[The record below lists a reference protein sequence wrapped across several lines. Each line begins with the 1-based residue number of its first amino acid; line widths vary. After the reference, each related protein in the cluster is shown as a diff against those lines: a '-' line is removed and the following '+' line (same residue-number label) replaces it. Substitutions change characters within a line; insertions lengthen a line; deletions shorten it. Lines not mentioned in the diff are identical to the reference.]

1 MKVTVEN
8 KKGLNKDV
16 KVFVDKK
23 TMNVY
28 MDEKYEEIKGTVNLK
43 GFRPGKVP
51 REILKRQFGKAV
63 FSEVLDKVLKETS
76 TKALQENKIKPA
88 GQPKLDLKTYGEDKD
103 LEYILSVTELPKVE
117 LKSIENIKFDEYT
130 VKIDQKETDKRINDI
145 AKNQPNFKEAP
156 ETTKA
161 KKGDLVV
168 FDYNATVDEK
178 TFKGGEGKNTQL
190 TLGKDLFLK
199 GFDEQLIGVKKG
211 DEKIVD
217 ATLPENFPEKE
228 FINKKAKF
236 KCTISAVKIPE
247 DVKIDDQ
254 FAKNLGAKDLNDL
267 KSLITKQINDEYK
280 NSLDRLTKNQ
290 ILKEIEKFKVSE
302 IPENL
307 LEDEIKILSQGMS
320 EDDAKKSRK
329 NFEEVAKK
337 RIKVGLVLNEFGEQ
351 NQIKVTEQELQAE
364 VQKQIRM
371 MPGQEKMVME
381 FYKKNPNALASLR
394 GTVYEEKILNMIKEK
409 AKPNKKE
416 ISKDEAEKI
425 LKESQKQQL
434 EQERRQAEIN
444 TLQQHNDLLAELD
457 QAEDVNRATFAFLN
471 RDDDNSVRAFNE
483 AQTEISDRDIRRID
497 AQGLY
502 ASEQLRLRS
511 VGALRAGR
519 AAERAANLNA
529 MATIFSAS
537 YKATQTG

>member
-23 TMNVY
+23 TMNLY
-28 MDEKYEEIKGTVNLK
+28 IDEKYEEIKGTVNLK

-145 AKNQPNFKEAP
+145 AKNQPNFKEAS

-236 KCTISAVKIPE
+236 ICKISAVKIPE

-337 RIKVGLVLNEFGEQ
+337 RIKVGLILNEFGEQ
-351 NQIKVTEQELQAE
+351 NQIKVTEQELQSE

-425 LKESQKQQL
+425 LRESQKQQL
-434 EQERRQAEIN
+434 DQE
-444 TLQQHNDLLAELD
+444 LKD
-457 QAEDVNRATFAFLN
+457 QRKPEKKADVKKTA
-471 RDDDNSVRAFNE
+471 DNKTKPKVKKTKSVAKK
-483 AQTEISDRDIRRID
+483 TKKVS
-497 AQGLY
+497 
-502 ASEQLRLRS
+502 
-511 VGALRAGR
+511 
-519 AAERAANLNA
+519 
-529 MATIFSAS
+529 
-537 YKATQTG
+537 KK